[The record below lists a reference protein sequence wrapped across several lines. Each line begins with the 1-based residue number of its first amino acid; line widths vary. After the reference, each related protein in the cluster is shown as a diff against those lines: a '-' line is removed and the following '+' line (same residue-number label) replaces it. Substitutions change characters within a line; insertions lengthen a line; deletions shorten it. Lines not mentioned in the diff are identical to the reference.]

1 MSKIKGLVRDNPYS
15 SNYDVILEDGS
26 IAAGVEVYHSYKT
39 FATAVATVTVAEDD
53 PEISLRQMN
62 GIATRLDPRFRL
74 GTHGYRKNLD
84 GTNTYFRN
92 YYLVSDE
99 QVVEEFLRSEES

>member
-1 MSKIKGLVRDNPYS
+1 MSKVKALVRATPHS
-15 SNYDVILEDGS
+15 KTYDVILEDGS
-26 IAAGVEVYHSYKT
+26 IASGVEVYHSYKT
-39 FATAVATVTVAEDD
+39 FATAVVTVTVAEND

-84 GTNTYFRN
+84 GTNSYFRN
-92 YYLVSDE
+92 YYLASDE
-99 QVVEEFLRSEES
+99 QVTEEFLRSEES